1 MNNRYIKYSAVTLLL
16 IIFFI
21 VPSKFG
27 NTFQDTLYKQV
38 DIGATQFLTEGE
50 ELTYEVSWW
59 FIKIGTI
66 RTKVIEIKKHN
77 DDYSIKAAVYIDSY
91 SGLPFVDLHS
101 VFETEMDK
109 NCFSN
114 FFVSKTK
121 DGKIWWITRYRY
133 DRSNNKLFVEYGRTD
148 NKNSVEIKIE
158 KIDTV
163 DIQEKTQD
171 GLSLLYFARANVR
184 KGSEIR
190 VPTLFN
196 STKGLTILNFYQKRT
211 EVEIDAVEYPVDVI
225 EFDGQALFKGI
236 FGLTGPFKGW
246 FSNDSAQIPI
256 RAKMNVILGSIIIE
270 LIKWSRDNWM
280 PPKHN

>member
-1 MNNRYIKYSAVTLLL
+1 MKNVYIKYSAATLLL
-16 IIFFI
+16 ITCFMD
-21 VPSKFG
+21 SSSFG

-38 DIGATQFLTEGE
+38 NKGAIQFLTVGE

-66 RTKVIEIKKHN
+66 RTKVIEVTKHN
-77 DDYSIKAAVYIDSY
+77 DDYGIKAAVYIDSY

-114 FFVSKTK
+114 SFISKTK
-121 DGKIWWITRYRY
+121 DGETWWATRYRY
-133 DRSNNKLFVEYGRTD
+133 DRINNRLFVESGRTN
-148 NKNSVEIKIE
+148 NKNSGEFKIE

-163 DIQEKTQD
+163 TIQEKTQD
-171 GLSLLYFARANVR
+171 GLSLLFFARANVR
-184 KGSEIR
+184 KGTEVK
-190 VPTLFN
+190 VPTMIN
-196 STKGLTILNFYQKRT
+196 SKKGLTILNFYEKHT
-211 EVEIDAVEYPVDVI
+211 DTEIDAVEYPVDVV

-246 FSNDSAQIPI
+246 FSNDTAQNPI
-256 RAKMNVILGSIIIE
+256 RAKMSVILGNINIE
-270 LIKWSRDNWM
+270 LIKWSRANWK
-280 PPKHN
+280 PPKYN

>member
-1 MNNRYIKYSAVTLLL
+1 MKNVYIKYNAATLL
-16 IIFFI
+16 IIVFFMA
-21 VPSKFG
+21 PSSFG
-27 NTFQDTLYKQV
+27 NIIKDTSSNQEDKGV
-38 DIGATQFLTEGE
+38 PQFLYAGE
-50 ELTYEVSWW
+50 DLTYEVSWS

-77 DDYSIKAAVYIDSY
+77 DDYRIKTAVYIDSY
-91 SGLPFVDLHS
+91 SGLPFVNLHAI
-101 VFETEMDK
+101 FETEMDK

-121 DGKIWWITRYRY
+121 DGSTWWVTRYLF
-133 DRSNNKLFVEYGRTD
+133 DRINNKLFVEYGRTN
-148 NKNSVEIKIE
+148 NKNSVEFKIE

-171 GLSLLYFARANVR
+171 GLSLLFFARANIR
-184 KGSEIR
+184 KGSEMR
-190 VPTLFN
+190 VPTMFN
-196 STKGLTILNFYQKRT
+196 STKGLTILNFYRKRT
-211 EVEIDAVEYPVDVI
+211 NVEIDAVEYPVDVI

-256 RAKMNVILGSIIIE
+256 RAKMNVILGSIDIK
-270 LIKWSRDNWM
+270 LINEDSKVE
-280 PPKHN
+280 